1 MVVSCHKKAHGGVG
15 LSEEP
20 RQGGNKSRTSGCIGR
35 GVGQMFTE
43 QKREQADYLTE
54 WEQYASLPRQ
64 GMVGSSLHYVKR
76 PKTATQLE
84 GAWYP
89 LESKWHSTV

>member
-1 MVVSCHKKAHGGVG
+1 MSPAVRKHTEEPLQKERTLARHGVG

-43 QKREQADYLTE
+43 QKRGQANYLTE
-54 WEQYASLPRQ
+54 WEQYAFLPRQ
-64 GMVGSSLHYVKR
+64 GMVGSSL
-76 PKTATQLE
+76 
-84 GAWYP
+84 
-89 LESKWHSTV
+89 